1 MRRFPRTWL
10 KVFTKGWPTCDS
22 LETVS
27 TDEDDAHST
36 LDMLPVMAH
45 RREDGIVKLNGPRN
59 EQRRVWCLARHV
71 LGWFRRKL
79 LDFLYFPL
87 EFLLGFLELGW
98 FDFIGKYAIALF
110 VLDAGG
116 AFSGEGSVQFEEG
129 LGVYML
135 GDLFQSGASPR
146 TR

>member
-1 MRRFPRTWL
+1 L
-10 KVFTKGWPTCDS
+10 
-22 LETVS
+22 
-27 TDEDDAHST
+27 
-36 LDMLPVMAH
+36 
-45 RREDGIVKLNGPRN
+45 
-59 EQRRVWCLARHV
+59 
-71 LGWFRRKL
+71 
-79 LDFLYFPL
+79 
-87 EFLLGFLELGW
+87 

-146 TR
+146 TTCLGGVEGGCSRQGDATAGLQTSGLRRRARWMNMAVMDTFSIALCQLRPCAIGLLVSRRQGRVREKK